1 MGVGWWLR
9 RQQTPISKCKTLI
22 VIQSEAKNL
31 SQSFIY
37 KVYRTTVIR
46 IKRRKQSNFQH
57 KNEDLKRQ

>member
-9 RQQTPISKCKTLI
+9 RQPTPISKCKTLI

-37 KVYRTTVIR
+37 KVYRTTVIANKM
-46 IKRRKQSNFQH
+46 IKKAFLIAISFR
-57 KNEDLKRQ
+57 

>member
-9 RQQTPISKCKTLI
+9 RQPTPISKCKTLI

-37 KVYRTTVIR
+37 KVYRTTVINDMLFSGYFR
-46 IKRRKQSNFQH
+46 
-57 KNEDLKRQ
+57 

>member
-9 RQQTPISKCKTLI
+9 RQPTPISKCKTLI

-37 KVYRTTVIR
+37 KVYRTTILI
-46 IKRRKQSNFQH
+46 IK
-57 KNEDLKRQ
+57 L